1 MKQSEIKDRFQKQYG
16 LMLENYLT
24 DNNFEQDEVE
34 RFFNRQKKLL
44 IAYCKSI
51 ICTFNFDKLPITN
64 KDFFNELVLE
74 QMYYVLCTFDYTTI
88 SGIDIGVNT
97 TMPLQE
103 LTQRYISPIVKMELN
118 GSGLLFRGLW

>member
-1 MKQSEIKDRFQKQYG
+1 MTQSEIKNRFQQQYG

-51 ICTFNFDKLPITN
+51 IRRFNFDKLPITN

-118 GSGLLFRGLW
+118 GSGLLYRGLW